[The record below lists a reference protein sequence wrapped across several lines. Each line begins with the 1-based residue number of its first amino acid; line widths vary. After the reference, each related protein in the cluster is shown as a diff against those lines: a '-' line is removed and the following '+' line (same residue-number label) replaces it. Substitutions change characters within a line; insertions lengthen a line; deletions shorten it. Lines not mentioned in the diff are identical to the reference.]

1 LDGIS
6 FHTKPAAI
14 MHPMD
19 KIAEK
24 DKILKGFLWRGDEQ
38 PKSKADIFIE

>member
-1 LDGIS
+1 
-6 FHTKPAAI
+6 
-14 MHPMD
+14 MHPME

-24 DKILKGFLWRGDEQ
+24 EKFLKEFLWRGNEQ